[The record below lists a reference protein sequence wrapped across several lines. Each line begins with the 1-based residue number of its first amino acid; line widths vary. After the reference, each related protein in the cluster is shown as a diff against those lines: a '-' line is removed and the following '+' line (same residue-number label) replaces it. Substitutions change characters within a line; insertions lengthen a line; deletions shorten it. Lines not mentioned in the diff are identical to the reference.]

1 LLAGPAQCYGD
12 LVPSTFQGCTTIP
25 GLGIRGHAHR
35 LWTRLPQRWRQRAY
49 ERVTCALAPKAGL
62 APELA
67 AGLEAPFIV
76 AGPLSAPTGLG
87 ESARLLLNALID
99 AGRPVSYVDLSAA
112 MMQKQV
118 VTLPDLPPP
127 ARGPATLLLAVQP
140 PSVGHALLLLGRDF
154 LAEKRRVGFWM
165 WELETLP
172 STWRQSVALV
182 HHLAAP
188 SKFATEV
195 LSRQLNVPVLF
206 LGFAFRPPA
215 RAERLQRRD
224 SVFTFGVGFDL
235 GSTAAR
241 KNPFGALEAFARA
254 FPRDEPVRLMVK
266 VRGEASD
273 PDSYAR
279 LLAAAA
285 APGSRIE
292 LVAGDLNAPALERW
306 YGAIDVLVSLHRS
319 EGFGLFPAEAML
331 RGIPVISTDWSA
343 TTEFVLSGFGWPVP
357 AALVPVN
364 DLAGRYALQGAVWAD
379 PDLDAAADA
388 MRECFFLGRAGVARR
403 GKLARAFMSEHFSLP
418 KFCARLDDPATFTI
432 QPGNADGF
440 EAHRVYRRP

>member
-1 LLAGPAQCYGD
+1 MPA
-12 LVPSTFQGCTTIP
+12 
-25 GLGIRGHAHR
+25 
-35 LWTRLPQRWRQRAY
+35 
-49 ERVTCALAPKAGL
+49 
-62 APELA
+62 LA
-67 AGLEAPFIV
+67 AGLEPPYIV

-87 ESARLLLNALID
+87 ESARQLLYGLID
-99 AGRPVSYVDLSAA
+99 AGRSVSYVDLSAE

-118 VTLPDLPPP
+118 VILPDLPPP

-154 LAEKRRVGFWM
+154 LANKRRVGFWM

-172 STWRQSVALV
+172 TTWRQSVPLV

-188 SKFATEV
+188 SQFATEV

-206 LGFAFRPPA
+206 LGFAFRSQP
-215 RAERLQRRD
+215 RAERPKGCD

-241 KNPFGALEAFARA
+241 KNPFGAIEAFARA
-254 FPRDEPVRLMVK
+254 FPCEEHVRLLVK
-266 VRGEASD
+266 VRGEAGD
-273 PDSYAR
+273 PDSYSR
-279 LLAAAA
+279 LLSAAA

-292 LVAGDLNAPALERW
+292 LVMGDLDAPALERW

-343 TTEFVLSGFGWPVP
+343 TTEFVVAGIGWPVP
-357 AALVPVN
+357 ATLVPV
-364 DLAGRYALQGAVWAD
+364 DHLAGRYALPGAVWAD
-379 PDLDAAADA
+379 PDLDAAAYA
-388 MRECFFLGRAGVARR
+388 MRECFLLGRAGVARR
-403 GKLARAFMSEHFSLP
+403 GKLAQAFMSEHFALS
-418 KFCARLDDPATFTI
+418 KFCARLDDLATFTI
-432 QPGNADGF
+432 QPIDTVDSKSR
-440 EAHRVYRRP
+440 RVLQIS